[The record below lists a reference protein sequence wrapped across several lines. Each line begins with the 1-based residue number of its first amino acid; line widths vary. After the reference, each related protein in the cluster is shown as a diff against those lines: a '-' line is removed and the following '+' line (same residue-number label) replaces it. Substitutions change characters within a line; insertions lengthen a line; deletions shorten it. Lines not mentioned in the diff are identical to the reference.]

1 MTESAGARRNSE
13 SFFSRIASPALGS
26 QTWLNEPVTAG
37 ARPQRSE
44 TEDRRP
50 PDSAGSAAP
59 GPSNIDQENAPPAD
73 SPEQTSSPDEIAQS
87 WDRMHAWHE
96 ANSGFDDDFA
106 ANVFGFS
113 FDNPF
118 GAGISGGSSIAGP
131 MGIGRTLG
139 LPDLGAGSLKPLQGL
154 KEGFTSLG

>member
-1 MTESAGARRNSE
+1 M
-13 SFFSRIASPALGS
+13 
-26 QTWLNEPVTAG
+26 NE
-37 ARPQRSE
+37 
-44 TEDRRP
+44 
-50 PDSAGSAAP
+50 
-59 GPSNIDQENAPPAD
+59 ENPPPAD
-73 SPEQTSSPDEIAQS
+73 SVEQTLSPDEIAQS

-106 ANVFGFS
+106 ASVFGFS

-118 GAGISGGSSIAGP
+118 GAGIAGVSSSAGP

-139 LPDLGAGSLKPLQGL
+139 LSDLSAGNLKPLQGL